1 MIICILLAVVLFV
14 VGFLVP
20 SVSLPVWGFALCFLA
35 WGLKDEIPYWV
46 NSDSDYT
53 ERYFKAQEDA
63 RLYTKAML
71 HQAHLHKGEIR
82 ILNDMI
88 NKEK

>member
-1 MIICILLAVVLFV
+1 MVICILLAVVLFV
-14 VGFLVP
+14 VGLFIP
-20 SVSLPVWGFALCFLA
+20 SVSLPLWGFALCFLA
-35 WGLKDEIPYWV
+35 WGLKDEIPFWV
-46 NSDSDYT
+46 NGDSDYT
-53 ERYFKAQEDA
+53 KRYFKAQEDA

>member
-1 MIICILLAVVLFV
+1 MVICILLAVVLFV
-14 VGFLVP
+14 VGLFIP
-20 SVSLPVWGFALCFLA
+20 SVSLPLWGFALCFLA

-46 NSDSDYT
+46 NSDSDYA

-63 RLYTKAML
+63 QLYTKAML

>member
-14 VGFLVP
+14 VGLFIP
-20 SVSLPVWGFALCFLA
+20 SVSLPLWGVALCFLA

-46 NSDSDYT
+46 NNDSDYT

-63 RLYTKAML
+63 RLFTKAML

-82 ILNDMI
+82 ILIDMI